1 MAAHKHSNTHAVSH
15 SRGLMSDRLD
25 GALIKRVPKSLV
37 PECKVHTHRTL
48 MGQMVFRE
56 ILFVACSL
64 TLLGA
69 NLRAS

>member
-15 SRGLMSDRLD
+15 SRGLMSDCLD
-25 GALIKRVPKSLV
+25 GALIKRVPKSPV

-56 ILFVACSL
+56 ILFVACLL